1 MKVFVDTSA
10 FLALIN
16 ADDSFHAQAS
26 TLFSRLLTSG
36 ALLYTSITNY
46 VIVETIAV
54 LQNRHGLE
62 PAYDF
67 IDNILPV
74 INIEWITRDEH
85 LQGESLLR
93 ATNRRRV
100 SLVDC
105 VSFVIMNKLNIQH
118 ALAVD
123 IDFEDF
129 GFTLLNSI

>member
-16 ADDSFHAQAS
+16 ADDSFHVQAS

-36 ALLYTSITNY
+36 ALLYTTNY

-74 INIEWITRDEH
+74 INIEWIT
-85 LQGESLLR
+85 
-93 ATNRRRV
+93 
-100 SLVDC
+100 
-105 VSFVIMNKLNIQH
+105 
-118 ALAVD
+118 
-123 IDFEDF
+123 
-129 GFTLLNSI
+129 